1 MKEEWASARVL
12 GPPLRDAV
20 LNMLAILATLAC
32 ALALDPQPGIGILA
46 VVLCLSFSRSQLDH
60 DLRGRLE
67 AAIVLPLIGVVAL
80 GIGSLLLHQRWLGAL
95 VFVAGMFASVWLRQF
110 GTKLRRASSLVGL
123 PLIVIV
129 MTPHIPT
136 HQTGSM
142 PAWLVPIVVALLA
155 LAWVATVHALGRWLN
170 VLPQRQGPAATLPVA
185 VAPKSDMR
193 PNPTTRLA
201 LQMAVGIGGAFVVG
215 FLFFPQRWAWI
226 VLTTFIVSTGNCGRL
241 DVAYK
246 CALRV
251 LGAGAGT
258 LLALPLSLHAGHH
271 DASTIA
277 MILAAVFVGLWLR
290 PLNYA
295 WWALF
300 VTMALALLQ
309 GFEGTSAQSML
320 ALRLE
325 EIAIGAA
332 IGLASAWFVYPL
344 RSTAVLRRRI
354 ADVLALLADAFD
366 PNTPGP
372 GLEVINAAFSRLR
385 EVAPS
390 FRALRRVTNWL
401 RPAQPAD
408 WIDAVMACQQPA
420 RALIELRTA
429 PPDVR
434 RAIGLARQALRQPAA
449 SAEALQTLSA
459 TVQAACPTLDNPKQA
474 G

>member
-1 MKEEWASARVL
+1 MF
-12 GPPLRDAV
+12 GPSLRDAV
-20 LNMLAILATLAC
+20 LDMLAILATLAC

-46 VVLCLSFSRSQLDH
+46 VVLCLTFSRSQLDH

-67 AAIVLPLIGVVAL
+67 AAIVLPLIGVAAL

-95 VFVAGMFASVWLRQF
+95 VFVVGMFASVWLRQF
-110 GTKLRRASSLVGL
+110 GTQVRRASSLVGL

-129 MTPHIPT
+129 MTPHIPAN
-136 HQTGSM
+136 QTVWL

-155 LAWVATVHALGRWLN
+155 LAWVATAHAFGRWLN
-170 VLPQRQGPAATLPVA
+170 VLPQRQHPAETLPVS
-185 VAPKSDMR
+185 VARQSDMR

-215 FLFFPQRWAWI
+215 FLLFPQRWEWI

-246 CALRV
+246 SALRV

-258 LLALPLSLHAGHH
+258 LLALPLSLHAGQH

-277 MILAAVFVGLWLR
+277 MILAAVFIGLWLR
-290 PLNYA
+290 PLSYA

-332 IGLASAWFVYPL
+332 IGLASAWFIYPL

-366 PNTPGP
+366 PNTTGP
-372 GLEVINAAFSRLR
+372 GLEGIDAAFSRLH

-390 FRALRRVTNWL
+390 FRALRRVSNRL
-401 RPAQPAD
+401 QPAQPAD
-408 WIDAVMACQQPA
+408 WIDAVMSCQQPA
-420 RALIELRTA
+420 RVLIEQQTA
-429 PPDVR
+429 PSDVR
-434 RAIGLARQALRQPAA
+434 MAIGLARQALRQPVAL
-449 SAEALQTLSA
+449 AEALQTLSA
-459 TVQAACPTLDNPKQA
+459 TLQAACPTLDDPKQA